1 LRFAAA
7 FAFSYLRCFKNFAM
21 SAVPDVVVEGTFPPL
36 VDVAAVATEAVA
48 RQDSAVGDE
57 PGLKDWAA
65 LKANTN
71 ESCDTCEAYF
81 GKMRISVEGR
91 LVDFLRGE
99 PAVGG
104 INLQGKLHEQVP
116 GCDLKFILEPWRWAK
131 CRKSLATN
139 GYFDAL
145 GSLFWL
151 SKAPPSWYGE
161 LLPASELTYRQMG
174 SGRLVWSDENYMS
187 SSADPMKRRYSIRF
201 AISHQPIRGSLLV
214 GLFAGL
220 LASGLYGLRA
230 GSLAC
235 WLAGWLACWMVGL
248 LDFFP
253 VFFSG
258 SFSAWMAGCL
268 ACRPT

>member
-1 LRFAAA
+1 
-7 FAFSYLRCFKNFAM
+7 M
-21 SAVPDVVVEGTFPPL
+21 SAVPDVVVEGTSPPL

-57 PGLKDWAA
+57 PGLKAWAA

-71 ESCDTCEAYF
+71 ETCDTCEAYF

-91 LVDFLRGE
+91 LVDLLRGE

-104 INLQGKLHEQVP
+104 INLQGNLHQQVP
-116 GCDLKFILEPWRWAK
+116 LWHDKLILEPWRWAK

-139 GYFDAL
+139 GYFDAP

-174 SGRLVWSDENYMS
+174 SGRLVWSDANYMS

-214 GLFAGL
+214 GLLACLLDCLLAGSMVCGLARWPVGL
-220 LASGLYGLRA
+220 LDG
-230 GSLAC
+230 
-235 WLAGWLACWMVGL
+235 WLAGWLACWISFRCFFLARFLPGWLAAL
-248 LDFFP
+248 LAD
-253 VFFSG
+253 
-258 SFSAWMAGCL
+258 L
-268 ACRPT
+268 RRLT